1 MNKIFNFSVLLVLA
15 IAFVPASGAV
25 AGGLPEAAKTCA
37 TCHNENGVSDDPEV
51 PTIAGA
57 SDFFLENQLAIYAE
71 EARPC
76 EAHYFEEKAAE
87 THLSAENHC
96 AIAKSLTDDEVVE
109 IAGYFSRQPF
119 VAADQEVDEALAQK
133 GASIHASDCK
143 SCHTEGGGLALDDA
157 GILSGQWKHYLIE
170 QFEYYKDGKRWQ
182 PEKMQPVMEKLEEE
196 DMKALAEFYAREGLK
211 KSD

>member
-1 MNKIFNFSVLLVLA
+1 MKKTFNYLVLLVLGVVY
-15 IAFVPASGAV
+15 IPATIAV
-25 AGGLPEAAKTCA
+25 AGGLPKAAEVCA

-76 EAHYFEEKAAE
+76 EAHFFEEKAAE
-87 THLSAENHC
+87 SDLSVEDHC
-96 AIAKSLTDDEVVE
+96 AIAKGLSDDEVVE

-119 VAADQEVDEALAQK
+119 AAADQEIDEGLAQR
-133 GASIHASDCK
+133 GASIHAADCK
-143 SCHTEGGGLALDDA
+143 SCHTESGGLALDDA
-157 GILSGQWKHYLIE
+157 GILAGQWKHYLME
-170 QFEYYKDGKRWQ
+170 QFEYYKAGKRWQ